1 MSKYIVTIFHE
12 TYTDYIVE
20 AENEGEAQDLAM
32 MGEYDEIDDV
42 LRELMKK
49 AGDAAKKHKVRLS
62 VHPGQYTV
70 LGSNNADVVKKSIV
84 DLQYHAH

>member
-42 LRELMKK
+42 
-49 AGDAAKKHKVRLS
+49 
-62 VHPGQYTV
+62 
-70 LGSNNADVVKKSIV
+70 VVKESEPINVKE
-84 DLQYHAH
+84 LNNE